1 MPQPIIKY
9 NRTLFAILFICLV
22 FIGLVTKRAVMS
34 IGMIALFISSLI
46 NSEIGEKALKFVFF
60 RPFPLEGFIANTFFY
75 PNYKQWWKQF
85 WSYKAIPA
93 VCVFILPVIVSGLW
107 SEHLNLYWKTL
118 VLNAPFLFLPFAIG
132 SVKPFSVKTFT
143 GILYAFI
150 AILFLSSLFVL
161 GNYAL
166 HFNEINESIRRGSAI
181 PVPHH
186 EHIRYSLMLVFACVS
201 ACHLLLEQR
210 VLKYSWEKYLQGAL
224 ASYFIL
230 VIHILSVRSGLLA
243 LYVCLGF
250 GLIYFVIQRKKYLQ
264 GLMALGLLV
273 LLSISAYEFM
283 PSLKNKISYMDYDL
297 HKSKEGALNGYS
309 DAGRMQSIKMG
320 QQIIASAPVWGVGA
334 GDYKPAM
341 DSLYKHE
348 FPEVDTA
355 FYKLPHNQFLFS
367 WGSCGLLGLAA
378 LLFSMIFPWCYRKN
392 YKDFLLTS
400 FLLIS
405 ATSLMFEHT
414 LETQVGIAFYL
425 ILFLSILNY
434 RKAISDEAQVDKARI
449 PSTALH

>member
-75 PNYKQWWKQF
+75 PDYKQWWKQF

-93 VCVFILPVIVSGLW
+93 VCVFILPVMLSGLW

-150 AILFLSSLFVL
+150 GILFLSSLFVM

-166 HFNEINESIRRGSAI
+166 HFDEINESIRRGSAI

-186 EHIRYSLMLVFACVS
+186 EHIRYSLMLVFACTS
-201 ACHLLLEQR
+201 ACYLLLEDR
-210 VLKYSWEKYLQGAL
+210 VLKFRWEKYLQTGL
-224 ASYFIL
+224 AAYFIL
-230 VIHILSVRSGLLA
+230 VVHLLSVRSGLLA
-243 LYVCLGF
+243 LYVCLAF
-250 GLIYFVIQRKKYLQ
+250 GLLYFVIQRKKYLQ
-264 GLMALGLLV
+264 GIIAFALLLLFV
-273 LLSISAYEFM
+273 VGAFAFI
-283 PSLKNKISYMDYDL
+283 PSLKNKLSYMDYDL
-297 HKSKEGALNGYS
+297 NKGKEGQLNGYS
-309 DAGRMQSIKMG
+309 DAGRLQSIRMG
-320 QQIIASAPVWGVGA
+320 IQLIKTAPILGLGA
-334 GDYKPAM
+334 GDLKPEM

-348 FPEVDTA
+348 YPSVDTGY
-355 FYKLPHNQFLFS
+355 YKLPHNQFVFT
-367 WGSCGLLGLAA
+367 WGASGVLGMAG
-378 LLFSMIFPWCYRKN
+378 LLFSMFFPWFYKKN

-400 FLLIS
+400 FLLI
-405 ATSLMFEHT
+405 AGTSLMFEHT

-425 ILFLSILNY
+425 VLFLSILNY
-434 RKAISDEAQVDKARI
+434 RKHLSVEA
-449 PSTALH
+449 